1 MVMQKSCSLNDFMEE
16 LTPWLDRD
24 HVKNAHID
32 EDGHLV
38 LFFLDGMRHV
48 YDITD
53 CNKLQVKE
61 VLQDLQKKGIVVEG

>member
-1 MVMQKSCSLNDFMEE
+1 MEKSCSLHDFMEE

-24 HVKNAHID
+24 HVKNAHLD
-32 EDGHLV
+32 EKGRLV

-53 CNKLQVKE
+53 CNRSQVEE
-61 VLQDLQKKGIVVEG
+61 VLLDLQNKGIVVDG